1 MTGTIDPASPL
12 LFALLWSSDPATQT
26 AIAIVLGAGL
36 LAGLFVYLPLG
47 VRLLRI
53 GRLERA
59 VARACRTDERTTT
72 VRRDEIATAFADSP
86 LARQWD
92 GFEARWRRAANDGA
106 EERAPVRLVDALEDE
121 PLLPPGIRRSLLP
134 ALPGLFLAAGVLG
147 TFLGLTLAISGGSLA
162 DLAAESGDPAT
173 RAGTVALLVGQ
184 IGLALRA
191 ALWGILLAIGA
202 ALASRLLEGRAEA
215 LSTSLDAW
223 VEQVFGS
230 LSTGELANLAVRV
243 QRQSLAQ
250 LGSELTRF
258 TNDLSERLD
267 RGMQRIESSTANAA
281 NLVSEEQR
289 RTLHTVVREL
299 SVQVQQ
305 GVEEHLAALHIALE
319 RTVEH
324 PGAVTGGLAATFERM
339 AEEADVH
346 SRVSETLERTAHSV
360 EVAAE
365 AISTAAHDMT
375 PVLDR
380 LRETGVALQ
389 QTSSRMESTH
399 VLVSRS
405 AESVRGS
412 LEHSASALAEQRDF
426 IEHSLG
432 EIRSTLAR
440 LSSGLGEDLSQA
452 LRSVDDAL
460 SQTVGRL
467 RETIVESNDTIDRMA
482 VPLRAAEGTT
492 LEMQTALERVRSEV
506 TGLGEWLA
514 QAIKPVRH
522 TLDQLEERSSEI
534 TRALVDFGSHTHAV
548 DKTMDALRAELREEG
563 RHFRTATSDLG
574 RRLQRASEA
583 IEALSSRRV
592 RQKPGTADAPDRE
605 AEPAVDPDPNGGSP
619 ALSQLALGQAG
630 TLSEAIRNGGGA
642 GRNLGPDPYVRRGP
656 DGRADAP
663 DAESGAAEPAETLPQ
678 IENAHVG
685 DEPRL
690 SELLRCRSAE
700 DSSDAP
706 ARPADEKAPEPAPVS
721 GEVAEPGDS
730 GPKAGP
736 HPRRSWRLLGRS

>member
-12 LFALLWSSDPATQT
+12 LFQLLWSSDPATQT
-26 AIAIVLGAGL
+26 ATAVVLGAGL

-47 VRLLRI
+47 LRLLRI

-59 VARACRTDERTTT
+59 VARACRTDERTTA
-72 VRRDEIATAFADSP
+72 VRRDEIAAAFSDSP

-92 GFEARWRRAANDGA
+92 GFEARWRRAANDGVD
-106 EERAPVRLVDALEDE
+106 ERAPVRLIDALEDQ

-162 DLAAESGDPAT
+162 DLAAESGDVAT
-173 RAGTVALLVGQ
+173 RAETVALLVGQ

-202 ALASRLLEGRAEA
+202 ALACHLIEGRSEA
-215 LSTSLDAW
+215 FSTSLDAW

-243 QRQSLAQ
+243 QRQSLDQ

-289 RTLHTVVREL
+289 RTLHTVVGEL

-324 PGAVTGGLAATFERM
+324 QGAVTGGLAATFERM

-375 PVLDR
+375 PVLDH

-399 VLVSRS
+399 ELVSRS

-412 LEHSASALAEQRDF
+412 LEHSATALGEQRDF
-426 IEHSLG
+426 IEQSLG
-432 EIRSTLAR
+432 EIRSTLAQ
-440 LSSGLGEDLSQA
+440 LSSSLGEDLSQA

-467 RETIVESNDTIDRMA
+467 RETIVESNETIDRMA
-482 VPLRAAEGTT
+482 VPIRAAEGTT
-492 LEMQTALERVRSEV
+492 LEMQTALERVRSEL
-506 TGLGEWLA
+506 TGLGEWLS
-514 QAIKPVRH
+514 QAIKPVRQS
-522 TLDQLEERSSEI
+522 LGQLEERSGEI

-563 RHFRTATSDLG
+563 RHFRTSTPDLG

-583 IEALSSRRV
+583 IEALGSRRV
-592 RQKPGTADAPDRE
+592 STNPGPADAPGRE
-605 AEPAVDPDPNGGSP
+605 AEPAAGPDPTEGSP
-619 ALSQLALGQAG
+619 LISRLARAEAG
-630 TLSEAIRNGGGA
+630 TLCEAIGTNGAA
-642 GRNLGPDPYVRRGP
+642 GRNLGPDPYVRLGP
-656 DGRADAP
+656 DGQGDTADA
-663 DAESGAAEPAETLPQ
+663 EHGAADPAEPLPQ
-678 IENAHVG
+678 IESVYVG

-690 SELLRCRSAE
+690 SELLRCRPAE
-700 DSSDAP
+700 ASSEAP
-706 ARPADEKAPEPAPVS
+706 GRRADEKAPEPAPIS
-721 GEVAEPGDS
+721 GEVAEPGDPTPTK
-730 GPKAGP
+730 GPP
-736 HPRRSWRLLGRS
+736 PTRSWRLLGRS